1 MEGQVEG
8 FISTDAQVES
18 DNWSLRLAAYDA
30 WIAEVERSLVN
41 EECLQWRLCKLPV
54 LISQESNVLVLK
66 RALDFLLVGV
76 AKAAVSAPLGESIAK
91 SVVTKI
97 GLKPLYEKIE
107 AVMERFVECGRSDVA
122 IDCLLS
128 GSQNKAPHI
137 ASACFEIIASLTK
150 ILSVRKLDTVKLLNF
165 AVSGLENRSV
175 VVRKAAKVLLIEIGK
190 RTGPSLLSTLQG
202 VKPIVMNEVLSELAS
217 DVNKPDCQQPANA
230 LKEGVPSAPSES
242 ITVQSAE
249 PVDVLK
255 LLPPSFYDDVKSN
268 SWSVRMNAMEK
279 FLNLLE
285 ANPLLDPKASYGCII
300 SELAALLSKE
310 RNTGV
315 VNVVAKC
322 MVILARSLKKRLP
335 LLSKILLPAL
345 CLRMKDK
352 KSALM
357 PSLSEALDAVM
368 ETTSME
374 ASCSLIVEA
383 LNSKY
388 VGVKAQTALML
399 SRYFVHVGSAAFCC
413 AKSSRI
419 ILGDLVKLSFESDAA
434 VRHAALTALGAA
446 KAVISGTDIRLFTE
460 AVEPIKNDR
469 TKMSKVL
476 TCADS
481 CKSCVEEPSGLG
493 AAKMETKDD
502 PSDRNDDSNCKSVE
516 CKTACITS
524 SGEVALDKM
533 HSQILSENEKLSEN
547 SKTATVTVCSSKK
560 RTSKQEQHESTYTAK
575 TKDSFTTRDTFAE
588 SQSLLCPLTDTRSRS
603 SLYNSLSQWTHERP
617 SEVMINE
624 LRNRMTVVC
633 KRPLFSLLWSEDPE
647 ERCLGIDH
655 LMRPDETSKDTFM
668 SCTSLFLK
676 WSCVQLCMDCAAL
689 HTRALDLIRNIFEAY
704 IDHDDD
710 LKDCDAEYLLPH
722 MLRLFENESRP
733 IRIQL
738 RELVVFM
745 ATVYPYDAMQGLIS
759 EAVLRSS
766 NERFISECINVMRA
780 LLCINPVDCVVPQ
793 VLEFLVPYLKHSGKM
808 VRNVAVNA
816 FISIYATTGYDRE
829 DLQHCIA
836 MVPDILDKLG
846 AYEAMNLLEAV
857 RFDDLH
863 DDWPFKDSYP
873 RFD

>member
-322 MVILARSLKKRLP
+322 MAILARSLKKRLP

-399 SRYFVHVGSAAFCC
+399 SR
-413 AKSSRI
+413 R
-419 ILGDLVKLSFESDAA
+419 
-434 VRHAALTALGAA
+434 
-446 KAVISGTDIRLFTE
+446 SG
-460 AVEPIKNDR
+460 K
-469 TKMSKVL
+469 
-476 TCADS
+476 
-481 CKSCVEEPSGLG
+481 
-493 AAKMETKDD
+493 
-502 PSDRNDDSNCKSVE
+502 
-516 CKTACITS
+516 
-524 SGEVALDKM
+524 
-533 HSQILSENEKLSEN
+533 
-547 SKTATVTVCSSKK
+547 
-560 RTSKQEQHESTYTAK
+560 
-575 TKDSFTTRDTFAE
+575 
-588 SQSLLCPLTDTRSRS
+588 
-603 SLYNSLSQWTHERP
+603 
-617 SEVMINE
+617 
-624 LRNRMTVVC
+624 
-633 KRPLFSLLWSEDPE
+633 
-647 ERCLGIDH
+647 
-655 LMRPDETSKDTFM
+655 
-668 SCTSLFLK
+668 
-676 WSCVQLCMDCAAL
+676 
-689 HTRALDLIRNIFEAY
+689 
-704 IDHDDD
+704 
-710 LKDCDAEYLLPH
+710 
-722 MLRLFENESRP
+722 
-733 IRIQL
+733 
-738 RELVVFM
+738 VVF
-745 ATVYPYDAMQGLIS
+745 
-759 EAVLRSS
+759 
-766 NERFISECINVMRA
+766 
-780 LLCINPVDCVVPQ
+780 
-793 VLEFLVPYLKHSGKM
+793 
-808 VRNVAVNA
+808 
-816 FISIYATTGYDRE
+816 
-829 DLQHCIA
+829 
-836 MVPDILDKLG
+836 
-846 AYEAMNLLEAV
+846 
-857 RFDDLH
+857 
-863 DDWPFKDSYP
+863 
-873 RFD
+873 